1 MSYQVSVLVPV
12 YNVEAYIETCVR
24 SLMEQT
30 YPNIQFVFVN
40 DCSTDSSLQILN
52 QVVAEYPDRA
62 QDVLIISHHQ
72 NRGLAAARNTAIA
85 HATGCFIS
93 HVDSD
98 DYMER
103 DAIENL
109 VNKQLGTDADIV
121 TGIALAEYEGYGSIM
136 ELREYA
142 SMHDMTLDLIK
153 ATLRHTLWGR
163 LIRKSLYTDHAL
175 SAKESVNIGEDAQ
188 MMPCL
193 AYYATKAVN
202 CYRLVY
208 HYNCKKENSY
218 SHMIGDIH
226 RLCQRGVQDVESY
239 KVVREFFRDKDDAFF
254 NEAERSLSKF
264 VQLLMGYYVLA
275 TNKQE
280 FDELKKLYKQL
291 QCGRVKVRAWHVIHA
306 ATSYNF
312 WYCKLTSYVF
322 KPVRSK
328 WRTK

>member
-1 MSYQVSVLVPV
+1 MGYQVSVLVPV

-30 YPNIQFVFVN
+30 YPNIQFVFVD
-40 DCSTDSSLQILN
+40 DCSTDNSLQILN
-52 QVVAEYPDRA
+52 RVVAEYPDRA
-62 QDVLIISHHQ
+62 QDVLVVSHPQ
-72 NRGLAAARNTAIA
+72 NRGLAAARNTAID
-85 HATGCFIS
+85 HATGSFIS

-109 VNKQLGTDADIV
+109 VSRQVETGADIV
-121 TGIALAEYEGYGSIM
+121 SGQALAEYEDHDSVM

-142 SMHDMTLDLIK
+142 SMHDMTLDMIK
-153 ATLRHTLWGR
+153 PTLRHTLWGR
-163 LIRKSLYTDHAL
+163 LIRKSLYTDNAL
-175 SAKESVNIGEDAQ
+175 SAKEGANIGEDAQ
-188 MMPCL
+188 VMPCL

-202 CYRLVY
+202 CHCLVY

-218 SHMIGDIH
+218 SHKIGDLH
-226 RLCQRGVQDVESY
+226 RLCQRGIQDVESY
-239 KVVREFFRDKDDAFF
+239 QVVREFFRDKDAAFF

-264 VQLLMGYYVLA
+264 VQLLMGYYVLS

-280 FDELKKLYKQL
+280 FDKLKQL
-291 QCGRVKVRAWHVIHA
+291 YQQLKCGRVKVRTWHEIHA

-312 WYCKLTSYVF
+312 WYCKLTSFVF
-322 KPVRSK
+322 KPVKSK
-328 WRTK
+328 WRRR